1 MSNII
6 DISVIILLILLNA
19 FFAAAEIALAS
30 VRRAR
35 VQQLVEEGNSNAALV
50 QRLTNNPSLFLA
62 TIQIVITLSGFFT
75 SAFGV
80 VSLVILLAG
89 FLKNINISFIST
101 QADTIAL
108 VLITT
113 LLSFLSL
120 LFGELVPKSI
130 AITKAEQIAL
140 AVARPIYVLS
150 QLTRPMVAI
159 LTGMTNLV
167 LRLLGQHQK
176 TTYPSVSAEEIRLM
190 VETAEDEGVIPETE
204 GEMIDNIF
212 DAGDRPVRDVMIP
225 RVDVIAISETSLVEA
240 AKLAIMQSGHTRL
253 PVYRESIDNV
263 IGVIHAKDL
272 LQEIPRDAILENI
285 PKLIRPTIY
294 IPEGRTVNILLRE
307 LRQQRTHMAI
317 VLDEYGGTAGVVT
330 LEDLLEEIVGPIRD
344 EYDHQEIPE
353 LVWIDPQTVLVNG
366 SLPLDE
372 FEEALD
378 LTLGD
383 EANDADTVGGLIFAL
398 SGKIPH
404 EGEIIDLPE
413 VTLKVTQMQ
422 NRRITRLEAHRKE
435 PILPAQE
442 S

>member
-6 DISVIILLILLNA
+6 DISVIIILILLNA

-35 VQQLVEEGNSNAALV
+35 IQQLVEEGNSNAVLV

-80 VSLVILLAG
+80 VSLVLLLAG
-89 FLKNINISFIST
+89 FLKNLNISFISS

-108 VLITT
+108 ILITT

-120 LFGELVPKSI
+120 LFGELVPKSL

-140 AVARPIYVLS
+140 SVARPIHILS
-150 QLTRPMVAI
+150 KLTRPLVAL
-159 LTGMTNLV
+159 LTGLTNLV

-190 VETAEDEGVIPETE
+190 VETAEDEGVIPASE

-212 DAGDRPVRDVMIP
+212 DAGDRPIRDVMIP
-225 RVDVIAISETSLVEA
+225 RVDVIAVAESSEVKEA
-240 AKLAIMQSGHTRL
+240 KQTLIQSGHTRL
-253 PVYRESIDNV
+253 PVYRESMDNI

-272 LQEIPRDAILENI
+272 LQELPPNAVLEDAPN
-285 PKLIRPTIY
+285 LIRPTIY
-294 IPEGRTVNILLRE
+294 IPEGRTVNTLLRE

-317 VLDEYGGTAGVVT
+317 VLDEYGGTAGVIT

-344 EYDHQEIPE
+344 EYEHQEIPE
-353 LVWIDPQTVLVNG
+353 LVWINPQTVLVNG
-366 SLPLDE
+366 SLPLGE
-372 FEEALD
+372 FADALD
-378 LTLGD
+378 ITLGP
-383 EANDADTVGGLIFAL
+383 EAEDADTVGGLIYTL

-404 EGEIIDLPE
+404 EGEIINLPE

-422 NRRITRLEAHRKE
+422 NRRVSRIEAHRKA
-435 PILPAQE
+435 PILPGSEQ
-442 S
+442 